1 MSVTPQSWPRHD
13 RDGRMHIYIRI
24 ALALAA
30 AAISFTPAWPW
41 GNDGHRT
48 IGMVADLLLANAP
61 AARDAVSQILE
72 GVSLSE
78 ASVFADCAKGPR
90 VCQRVLSPDEQDYVQ
105 DNPQHAVFHY
115 TDVAIAQR
123 QYQLGAAGTR
133 ADDVVQIAKQSI
145 NILRGR
151 APNQGPAMLSK
162 KQALWVLDHMV
173 GDLHQ
178 PLHVGALYFDGDC
191 EDPVDP
197 NVVGA
202 GMPDFGIGSLVVSTH
217 GGSDLKMR
225 NGESFHVRYWDEGVV
240 RGAMRLPEVHSRTI
254 ADYAQAIINHPPV
267 GWETT
272 GDPQTWPEQWAT
284 EILPVAENALT
295 GIEIGDAVKANSRE
309 HKCTWPVT
317 LPRAYTQWA
326 NEQALTQLGKAGF
339 RLAGLLRAIF
349 ESEP

>member
-1 MSVTPQSWPRHD
+1 
-13 RDGRMHIYIRI
+13 MHIRIRI
-24 ALALAA
+24 ALALAVV
-30 AAISFTPAWPW
+30 AISSTPAWPW
-41 GNDGHRT
+41 GNEGHRS
-48 IGMVADLLLANAP
+48 IGMVAELLLANAP
-61 AARDAVSQILE
+61 AAHDAVSQILA
-72 GVSLSE
+72 GVNLSE

-90 VCQRVLSPDEQDYVQ
+90 VCQRPLSPDEQDYVQ
-105 DNPQHAVFHY
+105 DNPQHHVFHY

-151 APNQGPAMLSK
+151 ASNQGPAVLSK
-162 KQALWVLDHMV
+162 KQALWVLAHMV
-173 GDLHQ
+173 GDIHQ
-178 PLHVGALYFDGDC
+178 PLHVGALYFDRDC
-191 EDPVDP
+191 EEPVDP

-217 GGSDLKMR
+217 GGNDLKMR

-240 RGAMRLPEVHSRTI
+240 KGAMRLPQVHSRTI
-254 ADYAQAIINHPPV
+254 ADFAQAIIDHPPV

-272 GDPQTWPEQWAT
+272 GDPQTWPDQWAT

-295 GIEIGDAVKANSRE
+295 DIEIGGAVKTNSRE
-309 HKCTWPVT
+309 HKCAWPVT

-349 ESEP
+349 ESGP